1 MKLKYFPLEIKD
13 VTEKGEFTG
22 YASTFGNTDLGGDVI
37 APGAFTKTISE
48 KTDHPVLWGHN
59 PREVIGVNQAYME
72 DSKGLKVKGQLIME
86 VQRAREAY
94 ALMKAKAVRGL
105 SIGFDTIVQEYNK
118 ETDVR
123 TLKEV
128 KLWEY
133 SLTPFPMNPQAG
145 VTSVKTTDDLE
156 ETLYEIIRFKH
167 SGPLSAEIK
176 SLIEQAETKLSA
188 LRAAKAPEA
197 AKQDNVAPELLHA
210 KLDGISKFLRGEL

>member
-1 MKLKYFPLEIKD
+1 MKVKYFPLEIKE
-13 VTEKGEFTG
+13 VTKEGQFTG
-22 YASTFGNTDLGGDVI
+22 YASTFGNTDFGNDVV
-37 APGAFTKTISE
+37 APGAFAKTIQE

-59 PREVIGVNQAYME
+59 PREVIGVNQAYTE
-72 DSKGLKVKGQLIME
+72 DSKGLKVQGQLIMD

-94 ALMKAKAVRGL
+94 ALMKANAVRGL

-118 ETDVR
+118 ETDIR

-133 SLTPFPMNPQAG
+133 SLTPFPMNPQAQ
-145 VTSVKTTDDLE
+145 VTGVKTSEDFE

-167 SGPLSAEIK
+167 SGTLSAEIK
-176 SLIEQAETKLSA
+176 SLIEQAEQKLSA

-197 AKQDNVAPELLHA
+197 AMQDNIAPEILHA
-210 KLDGISKFLRGEL
+210 KLDGISKYLRGEI

>member
-59 PREVIGVNQAYME
+59 PREVIGVNQGYSE
-72 DSKGLKVKGQLIME
+72 DSKGLKVHGQLIMD

-145 VTSVKTTDDLE
+145 VTSVKTADDLE

-197 AKQDNVAPELLHA
+197 AKQDEIAPEILHA
-210 KLDGISKFLRGEL
+210 ASSISKLLRGEI